1 MLGRLPVILFAS
13 GILAGLCLAQTDNAA
28 SGVNSTSAAPPSAT
42 SAASPTPA
50 PKKVWT
56 NDELPPVKPTLS
68 SNKRN
73 TSQRVTPAEAAD
85 PATVQRIRKS
95 LQKLQG
101 QIEDIDKKL
110 KTYKEFL
117 EGEPVS
123 SGGREINKGVNRVPV
138 NQQMAQLQDKKKQL
152 EAQMSDLYDEARKKG
167 IDPGELR

>member
-1 MLGRLPVILFAS
+1 
-13 GILAGLCLAQTDNAA
+13 
-28 SGVNSTSAAPPSAT
+28 
-42 SAASPTPA
+42 
-50 PKKVWT
+50 VWT
-56 NDELPPVKPTLS
+56 NDELPPVKPALS

-73 TSQRVTPAEAAD
+73 TSQRVTPAVAAD

-138 NQQMAQLQDKKKQL
+138 DQQMAQLQDKKKQL